1 MDQINGVIEAMKIE
15 TIICIESI
23 SIKLLFQI
31 HFGRQDFR
39 KKTGIRY

>member
-1 MDQINGVIEAMKIE
+1 MDQINGVIEALKIE

-31 HFGRQDFR
+31 HFWEAGFQE
-39 KKTGIRY
+39 KKV